1 MLHGLKLCQHNRL
14 ISTGCPSTLCGFKT
28 YRSES
33 QSLPLPA
40 VLQYSLVTSFVYCPP
55 FLYRSCSCVSSMM
68 RTWPSGRGGSIRL
81 RAVARRSEYSVC
93 SSGFHTEW
101 GILCQFV
108 SSLSCAVGLVMWRT
122 GNCLRRCSLSW
133 RPGGNSRRGSPG
145 EWTEVLLNYS
155 ANSPLYVCSNSKPR
169 AVVVFYLTMYT
180 CGVCFC

>member
-14 ISTGCPSTLCGFKT
+14 ISTGCPSPLCGF
-28 YRSES
+28 RSES

-68 RTWPSGRGGSIRL
+68 HTWRSGRGGSIRL
-81 RAVARRSEYSVC
+81 RAAARRSEYSVC

-108 SSLSCAVGLVMWRT
+108 SSLSCAVGLVMRRT
-122 GNCLRRCSLSW
+122 GNCLRLISMYVW
-133 RPGGNSRRGSPG
+133 KDSPG
-145 EWTEVLLNYS
+145 QGRGEFSHSYDNVLT
-155 ANSPLYVCSNSKPR
+155 CSSVHWGYGATMNMWRSCGKPS
-169 AVVVFYLTMYT
+169 
-180 CGVCFC
+180 